1 MLLCEGMAL
10 FDSPPGHTLLD
21 YVIIHVLTFYSSV
34 LKKILTVLSPNL
46 LLNSFLKQSGDIK
59 HSAVALCS
67 SLKTTLSS
75 SNVVVD
81 SCRAAVGLLLC

>member
-34 LKKILTVLSPNL
+34 LKKNSNCTLTQPIVKLI
-46 LLNSFLKQSGDIK
+46 F
-59 HSAVALCS
+59 
-67 SLKTTLSS
+67 KTEW
-75 SNVVVD
+75 
-81 SCRAAVGLLLC
+81 